1 MEPKDE
7 TAPPHPPDLRAL
19 AILDPAAGSGAFL
32 LGALDELVA
41 LRAAAGE
48 PVTAALRRDVVA
60 RSLYGQCETEGFLF
74 DLEIIIRA
82 GKAGLRIAEFPV
94 TWSCDPDT
102 RLRTGRTIVRT
113 IEELKGI
120 KRTVR

>member
-1 MEPKDE
+1 MYRGD
-7 TAPPHPPDLRAL
+7 
-19 AILDPAAGSGAFL
+19 
-32 LGALDELVA
+32 
-41 LRAAAGE
+41 
-48 PVTAALRRDVVA
+48 VA

-82 GKAGLRIAEFPV
+82 GKAGLRVAEFQV

-113 IEELKGI
+113 IEELRGI
-120 KRTVR
+120 KRSVARATSP